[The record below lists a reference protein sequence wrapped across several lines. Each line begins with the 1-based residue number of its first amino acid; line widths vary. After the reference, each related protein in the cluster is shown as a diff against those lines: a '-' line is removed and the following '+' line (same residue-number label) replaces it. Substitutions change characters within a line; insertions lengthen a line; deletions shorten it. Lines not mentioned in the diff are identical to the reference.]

1 MKRGKQMRFFAKHLK
16 SQHTATKSIVYLTF
30 FIFLTI
36 PLIGCIGSKNTENK
50 KPQENGIISGAVYEE
65 CLFSQN
71 DDGDYS
77 QANLQFIFQ
86 NESII
91 DEIRELIP
99 VIDTPLYFYFTYDYS
114 QIGIDQY
121 HHLYLNY
128 NSAFGFGLTAYKTHH
143 ALPRINSSYNADPEE
158 TRLPFWLLN
167 GIEAVARRNAN
178 INVFDLVSDDIDFE
192 IESVNSLND
201 FRFIPSNWGS
211 YEHISAINSAYHFT
225 VYLLENDYFH
235 QLIDLYS
242 TGDRKTANDLAK
254 AHYYNFANLI
264 LDTSTSLLFGNGTYV
279 LTYHGEFSDTNFI
292 IDNYQQSNMND
303 KEHIA
308 VGHRF
313 EEVTAFVINWYSQHF
328 QWELRRFN
336 HNIVHLTQI
345 GPPEISRDT
354 TFSMLPEPWIAAHET
369 VHGVDMQIKSVTP
382 GFTPFAE
389 GLATYLTWL
398 ATSDDIREHCPID
411 DLDNPNRFTFAQG
424 VGTVVANFNYTNPH
438 YNPYLNSYGLAGG
451 FVQYLIETY
460 GADKYFQVHWNFRNF
475 EYVYNIALD
484 EMVER
489 WVALLRE
496 ERV

>member
-1 MKRGKQMRFFAKHLK
+1 MKP
-16 SQHTATKSIVYLTF
+16 QHTTTKSIVYIIF
-30 FIFLTI
+30 FIFLST
-36 PLIGCIGSKNTENK
+36 LLSGCTGSENTENEEH
-50 KPQENGIISGAVYEE
+50 QENGIFSDSIYEE
-65 CLFSQN
+65 CLFIHSDN
-71 DDGDYS
+71 DDYS
-77 QANLQFIFQ
+77 QANLQFILQ
-86 NESII
+86 NECII
-91 DEIRELIP
+91 AEIRELIP

-114 QIGIDQY
+114 QIGINQY
-121 HHLYLNY
+121 RHLYLNY
-128 NSAFGFGLTAYKTHH
+128 DSAFGFGLTAYKAHH
-143 ALPRINSSYNADPEE
+143 ALLRINSSYNADPEE

-167 GIEAVARRNAN
+167 GIESVARRNAN
-178 INVFDLVSDDIDFE
+178 IDIFDPVSNGIDFE
-192 IESVNSLND
+192 IERVNSLND
-201 FRFIPSNWGS
+201 FRFIPSIWGS
-211 YEHISAINSAYHFT
+211 HEHISAINSAYHFT

-242 TGDRKTANDLAK
+242 IGDRETANDLAK
-254 AHYYNFANLI
+254 AQYYNFSNLI

-292 IDNYQQSNMND
+292 IDNFQQSNMND

-308 VGHRF
+308 VGRSF

-336 HNIVHLTQI
+336 HNIVHLTHI
-345 GPPEISRDT
+345 GPPVGRRDT
-354 TFSMLPEPWIAAHET
+354 IISLYPETWIAAHET
-369 VHGVDMQIKSVTP
+369 VHGVDMQIKGVTP
-382 GFTPFAE
+382 SFTPFAE
-389 GLATYLTWL
+389 GLAMYLTWL
-398 ATSDDIREHCPID
+398 ATNDDIREHCPIE
-411 DLDNPNRFTFAQG
+411 DLDNPDRFTFAQG

-475 EYVYNIALD
+475 EYVYAIALD

-496 ERV
+496 EKG